1 MCQNK
6 AEREN
11 YLCQKND
18 FGLFAAAFCAM
29 LELLKGQEGRACPKC
44 DTPKIKGGRF
54 PVKQLIS
61 RRSFLKAAGVTAA
74 AASMAIGAPAASAC
88 WLGDKSDVTI
98 LYTNDVHTYIDK
110 QSPKL
115 TYAAI
120 ADLKQSYQNAGKD
133 VLLVDAGDHVQG
145 TAYGSMDEGASIIK
159 LMNAAGYDAATPGNH
174 EFDYGMDR
182 AKAIMKEADFPYL
195 SCNWV
200 DLRTG
205 LRVLPSVKVFVRGGR
220 RIAFVGVTTPETF
233 TKSTPA
239 YFMDKAQRKYIYD
252 IQGGEDGKK
261 LYDAVQKAIDKA
273 KLLADVVIGL
283 GHLGVDPSSSP
294 WTSEEVIAHTS
305 GFDAFIDGHS
315 HTVMENKQVQDAS
328 GKAVT
333 LTQTGSYFANVGEM
347 TIAADG
353 TITTKLIPTHEGMD
367 AGIAAMQTSWVN
379 TVDDMLGEKIAVG
392 DSDFYVSDPATGKRR
407 IRSAETNLGD
417 FVADGIYAYFNEVEK
432 LHCDVAIMNGGGIR
446 ADVPAGDWTFKTCKQ
461 VSPFGNV
468 ACLMSV
474 TGKQIQDALE
484 FAARFAGE
492 GGKENGGFLQ
502 VAGATYEIHT
512 DIPNT
517 VQTDEKNV
525 WIGSATGIP
534 RVQNVKIYDKAS
546 GSYLPLDPGA
556 TYALAGMNYTLRNL
570 GDGFAMFDGAEL
582 IKDYV
587 SEDYLVMSTYAMIFD
602 GVDAAGLPHLSSAN
616 SPLAA
621 YPGYLLNYEQPY
633 GAGRITIL

>member
-1 MCQNK
+1 M
-6 AEREN
+6 
-11 YLCQKND
+11 
-18 FGLFAAAFCAM
+18 
-29 LELLKGQEGRACPKC
+29 
-44 DTPKIKGGRF
+44 
-54 PVKQLIS
+54 KQLIS

-88 WLGDKSDVTI
+88 WFGDKSDVTI

-159 LMNAAGYDAATPGNH
+159 LMNAAGYDVATPGNH

-200 DLRTG
+200 DLRTT

-367 AGIAAMQTSWVN
+367 AGIAAMQTGWVN
-379 TVDDMLGEKIAVG
+379 TVDDMLGEEIAVG
-392 DSDFYVSDPATGKRR
+392 DTKFYINDPATGKRR

-417 FVADGIYAYFNEVEK
+417 FVADGIYTYFNEVEK

-461 VSPFGNV
+461 ISPFGNV

-492 GGKENGGFLQ
+492 DGKENGGFLQ

-525 WIGSATGIP
+525 WIGSATGTP

-602 GVDAAGLPHLSSAN
+602 GADAAGLPHLSSAN

>member
-1 MCQNK
+1 M
-6 AEREN
+6 
-11 YLCQKND
+11 
-18 FGLFAAAFCAM
+18 
-29 LELLKGQEGRACPKC
+29 
-44 DTPKIKGGRF
+44 
-54 PVKQLIS
+54 KQLIS

-74 AASMAIGAPAASAC
+74 ASSMAIGAPAASAC

-159 LMNAAGYDAATPGNH
+159 LMNAAGYDVATPGNH

-367 AGIAAMQTSWVN
+367 AGIAAIQTGWVN

-432 LHCDVAIMNGGGIR
+432 LHCDLAIMNGGGIR

-461 VSPFGNV
+461 ISPFGNV

-525 WIGSATGIP
+525 WIGSATGTP

-587 SEDYLVMSTYAMIFD
+587 SEDYLVMATYAMIFD
-602 GVDAAGLPHLSSAN
+602 GADAEGLPHLSSAN

>member
-1 MCQNK
+1 M
-6 AEREN
+6 
-11 YLCQKND
+11 
-18 FGLFAAAFCAM
+18 
-29 LELLKGQEGRACPKC
+29 
-44 DTPKIKGGRF
+44 
-54 PVKQLIS
+54 KQLIS

-88 WLGDKSDVTI
+88 WFGDKSDVTI

-159 LMNAAGYDAATPGNH
+159 LMNAAGYDVATPGNH

-200 DLRTG
+200 DLRTT

-417 FVADGIYAYFNEVEK
+417 FVADGIYTYFNEVEK

-446 ADVPAGDWTFKTCKQ
+446 ADVPAGDWSFKTCKQ

-484 FAARFAGE
+484 FAARFAGAE
-492 GGKENGGFLQ
+492 GKENGGFLQ

-517 VQTDEKNV
+517 VQTDDKNV
-525 WIGSATGIP
+525 WIGSATGTP
-534 RVQNVKIYDKAS
+534 RVQNVKIYDHAN
-546 GSYLPLDPGA
+546 GTYVPLDENK

-587 SEDYLVMSTYAMIFD
+587 SEDYLVMSTYAMAFG
-602 GVDAAGLPHLSSAN
+602 GVDAEGLPHLSSAN
-616 SPLAA
+616 SVLAE
-621 YPGYLLNYEQPY
+621 YPGYLLDYENPY
-633 GAGRITIL
+633 GAGRISIL

>member
-1 MCQNK
+1 M
-6 AEREN
+6 
-11 YLCQKND
+11 
-18 FGLFAAAFCAM
+18 
-29 LELLKGQEGRACPKC
+29 
-44 DTPKIKGGRF
+44 
-54 PVKQLIS
+54 KQLIS

-417 FVADGIYAYFNEVEK
+417 FVADGIYTYFNEVEK
-432 LHCDVAIMNGGGIR
+432 LHCDLAIMNGGGIR

-525 WIGSATGIP
+525 WIGSATGTP

-602 GVDAAGLPHLSSAN
+602 GADAAGLPHLSSAN

>member
-1 MCQNK
+1 M
-6 AEREN
+6 
-11 YLCQKND
+11 
-18 FGLFAAAFCAM
+18 
-29 LELLKGQEGRACPKC
+29 
-44 DTPKIKGGRF
+44 
-54 PVKQLIS
+54 KQLIS
-61 RRSFLKAAGVTAA
+61 RRCFLKAAGVTAA

-88 WLGDKSDVTI
+88 WYGDKSDVTI

-159 LMNAAGYDAATPGNH
+159 LMNAAGYDVATPGNH

-200 DLRTG
+200 DLRTT

-347 TIAADG
+347 TIAAD
-353 TITTKLIPTHEGMD
+353 IPTHEGMD
-367 AGIAAMQTSWVN
+367 AGIAAMQTGWVN

-417 FVADGIYAYFNEVEK
+417 FVADGIYTYFNEVEK

-492 GGKENGGFLQ
+492 DGKENGGFLQ

-525 WIGSATGIP
+525 WIGSATGTP

-602 GVDAAGLPHLSSAN
+602 GADAAGLPHLSSAN

>member
-1 MCQNK
+1 M
-6 AEREN
+6 
-11 YLCQKND
+11 
-18 FGLFAAAFCAM
+18 
-29 LELLKGQEGRACPKC
+29 
-44 DTPKIKGGRF
+44 
-54 PVKQLIS
+54 KQLIS

-159 LMNAAGYDAATPGNH
+159 LMNAAGYDVATPGNH

-273 KLLADVVIGL
+273 KVLADVVIGL

-432 LHCDVAIMNGGGIR
+432 LHCDLAIMNGGGIR

-502 VAGATYEIHT
+502 VAGARYEIHPM
-512 DIPNT
+512 IPNT
-517 VQTDEKNV
+517 VQTNDKNV
-525 WIGSATGIP
+525 WTGSATIP
-534 RVQNVKIYDKAS
+534 RVSNVEIYDKTT
-546 GSYLPLDPGA
+546 GTYKPLDPNA

-570 GDGFAMFDGAEL
+570 GDGFAMFDGATL

-587 SEDYLVMSTYAMIFD
+587 SEDYLVMSSYAAMFG
-602 GVDAAGLPHLSSAN
+602 GVDANGLPHLASAN
-616 SPLAA
+616 SPLAD
-621 YPGYLLNYEQPY
+621 YPGYLLNYEDPY
-633 GAGRITIL
+633 GAGRIQMIW

>member
-1 MCQNK
+1 M
-6 AEREN
+6 
-11 YLCQKND
+11 
-18 FGLFAAAFCAM
+18 
-29 LELLKGQEGRACPKC
+29 
-44 DTPKIKGGRF
+44 
-54 PVKQLIS
+54 KQLIS

-159 LMNAAGYDAATPGNH
+159 LMNAAGYDVATPGNH

-273 KLLADVVIGL
+273 KVLADVVIGL

-367 AGIAAMQTSWVN
+367 ATIAAMQTSWVN

-432 LHCDVAIMNGGGIR
+432 LHCDLAIMNGGGIR

-512 DIPNT
+512 DILNT

-525 WIGSATGIP
+525 WIGSATGTP

-602 GVDAAGLPHLSSAN
+602 GADAAGLPHLSSAN

-621 YPGYLLNYEQPY
+621 YPGYLLDYEQPY

>member
-1 MCQNK
+1 M
-6 AEREN
+6 
-11 YLCQKND
+11 
-18 FGLFAAAFCAM
+18 
-29 LELLKGQEGRACPKC
+29 
-44 DTPKIKGGRF
+44 
-54 PVKQLIS
+54 KQLIS

-88 WLGDKSDVTI
+88 WYGDKSDVTI

-120 ADLKQSYQNAGKD
+120 ADLKQSYQNAGKE

-159 LMNAAGYDAATPGNH
+159 LMNAAGYDVATPGNH

-200 DLRTG
+200 DLRTT

-220 RIAFVGVTTPETF
+220 HIAFVGVTTPETF

-367 AGIAAMQTSWVN
+367 AGIAAMQTGWVN

-417 FVADGIYAYFNEVEK
+417 FVADGIYTYFNEVEK

-461 VSPFGNV
+461 ISPFGNV

-492 GGKENGGFLQ
+492 DGKENGGFLQ

-525 WIGSATGIP
+525 WIGSATGTP

-602 GVDAAGLPHLSSAN
+602 GADAAGLPHLSSAN

>member
-1 MCQNK
+1 M
-6 AEREN
+6 
-11 YLCQKND
+11 
-18 FGLFAAAFCAM
+18 
-29 LELLKGQEGRACPKC
+29 
-44 DTPKIKGGRF
+44 
-54 PVKQLIS
+54 KQLIS

-159 LMNAAGYDAATPGNH
+159 LMNAAGYDVATPGNH

-432 LHCDVAIMNGGGIR
+432 LHCDLAIMNGGGIR

-512 DIPNT
+512 DILNT

-525 WIGSATGIP
+525 WIGSATGTP

-587 SEDYLVMSTYAMIFD
+587 SEDYLVMATYAMIFD
-602 GVDAAGLPHLSSAN
+602 GADAAGLPHLSSAN

>member
-1 MCQNK
+1 M
-6 AEREN
+6 
-11 YLCQKND
+11 KN
-18 FGLFAAAFCAM
+18 
-29 LELLKGQEGRACPKC
+29 
-44 DTPKIKGGRF
+44 
-54 PVKQLIS
+54 LIS
-61 RRSFLKAAGVTAA
+61 RRSFMKAAGVSAA
-74 AASMAIGAPAASAC
+74 AATMALGAPAASAC
-88 WLGDKSDVTI
+88 WTGDVQDITI

-120 ADLKQSYQNAGKD
+120 AALKKSYQDDGKN

-145 TAYGSMDEGASIIK
+145 TAYGSMDEGATIIQ

-182 AKAIMKEADFPYL
+182 AKELMADADYPYL

-200 DLRTG
+200 NLP
-205 LRVLPSVKVFVRGGR
+205 LNNRVLSDVKYFRIGGR
-220 RIAFVGVTTPETF
+220 TIAFVGITTPETI

-239 YFMDKAQRKYIYD
+239 YFMDKNQKRYVYD
-252 IQGGEDGKK
+252 ILGGEDGQK
-261 LYDAVQKAIDKA
+261 LYSAVQKSINKA
-273 KLLADVVIGL
+273 RVIADYVIGL

-294 WTSEEVIAHTS
+294 WTSKEVIEHTS
-305 GFDAFIDGHS
+305 GLDAFIDGHS
-315 HTVMENKQVQDAS
+315 HTVMECEWVKDLS
-328 GKAVT
+328 GKAVA

-347 TIAADG
+347 TIKADG
-353 TITTKLIPTHEGMD
+353 SIATQLVPTYDGLD
-367 AGIAAMQTSWVN
+367 SAVAGIQTEWVSA
-379 TVDDMLGEKIAVG
+379 VDDMLGEKIAVAETN
-392 DSDFYVSDPATGKRR
+392 FYISDPATGKRR
-407 IRSAETNLGD
+407 IRLGETNLGD
-417 FVADGIYAYFNEVEK
+417 FVADGIYSYFNEVEQ
-432 LHCDVAIMNGGGIR
+432 LHCDLAIMNGGGIR
-446 ADVPAGDWTFKTCKQ
+446 ADVDAGDWSFKTCKQ

-484 FAARFAGE
+484 FAARFVGPD
-492 GGKENGGFLQ
+492 GQENGGFLH

-517 VQTDEKNV
+517 VQTDDKNV
-525 WIGSATGIP
+525 WIGSATGTP

-546 GSYLPLDPGA
+546 GTYVPLDEGK

-587 SEDYLVMSTYAMIFD
+587 AEDYLVMSTYAMSFG
-602 GVDAAGLPHLSSAN
+602 GVDAAGLPHLTTAN
-616 SPLAA
+616 SPLAD
-621 YPGYLLNYEQPY
+621 YPGYLLNYEDAY

>member
-1 MCQNK
+1 M
-6 AEREN
+6 
-11 YLCQKND
+11 
-18 FGLFAAAFCAM
+18 
-29 LELLKGQEGRACPKC
+29 
-44 DTPKIKGGRF
+44 
-54 PVKQLIS
+54 KQLIS

-159 LMNAAGYDAATPGNH
+159 LMNAAGYDVATHGNH

-273 KLLADVVIGL
+273 KVLADVVIGL

-432 LHCDVAIMNGGGIR
+432 LHCDLAIMNGGGIR

-525 WIGSATGIP
+525 WIGSATGTP

-602 GVDAAGLPHLSSAN
+602 GADATGLPHLSSAN

>member
-1 MCQNK
+1 M
-6 AEREN
+6 
-11 YLCQKND
+11 
-18 FGLFAAAFCAM
+18 
-29 LELLKGQEGRACPKC
+29 
-44 DTPKIKGGRF
+44 
-54 PVKQLIS
+54 KQLIS

-159 LMNAAGYDAATPGNH
+159 LMNAAGYDVATPGNH

-353 TITTKLIPTHEGMD
+353 IITTKLIPTHEGMD

-432 LHCDVAIMNGGGIR
+432 LHCDLAIMNGGGIR

-461 VSPFGNV
+461 ISPFGNV

-492 GGKENGGFLQ
+492 DGKENGGFLQ

-525 WIGSATGIP
+525 WIGSATGTP

-602 GVDAAGLPHLSSAN
+602 GADAAGLPHLSSAN